1 MNKELL
7 EMKEE
12 ALLNI
17 GLNKLLE
24 IEDKLDSI
32 GAYISYISKN
42 DHNIFESIKEVV
54 ESNNVKKLMENL
66 KYIYFSGLEDMLY
79 LYFSIRKSHPN
90 ELKELTQ
97 MIKEEIKRDGEA
109 SYEVYDAFYLFCIL
123 NDLDYDMYENN
134 VKDSCCSG
142 DYELLFRRTESK
154 NIYSKIEKYSRE
166 KIAININIE
175 DIYKEVSENQK
186 IVEYISSRSISSTG
200 MILKEKN
207 EQEVKKL
214 IKAKIAPEEVLKLG
228 ISENLLINPSIEAQ
242 LIVRDKEYRIIN
254 KKDAE
259 YTHFL
264 FELINKEETPE
275 IELKVEMREE
285 EEEEAFDIFLI
296 KLSKEEKFKLIEAV
310 YSRRI
315 MLEDEAQRYLML
327 YVLNNVKDYSELKEF
342 EKIKNFLFGVYFKQ
356 INYYEQVKKEMF
368 VREFKFDL
376 IIKILPLLNSE
387 LKKDLINYYL
397 VDLSLREQTDKVE
410 VLYNLNPKDFKRN
423 LNKVVKESFLFKIA
437 LKKKESY
444 FYQMYEN
451 YSQTN
456 FFDKE
461 CVKEVLI
468 KYAVKNGTKSLIN
481 YFNVYKSIIDN
492 KEFQKSLEK
501 NSLKILEMT
510 KNKLI
515 VKYLK
520 KRNIIS
526 NEEYMEI
533 LLERCS
539 QEQYMSKQL
548 EKGLNKDIEE
558 LENKKEFLERL
569 PENQMLAVLFFYY
582 MKKEKGFEFITEEY
596 FQEKLIKYK
605 KFMLLDK
612 SLLSYLMNGKNND
625 LLNSMVK
632 KEESVEI
639 IDLIIKYSELNK
651 IKIEEPVKEDFYYIY
666 NKKLED
672 IFEV

>member
-24 IEDKLDSI
+24 IEGKLDSI

-42 DHNIFESIKEVV
+42 DHNIFCSTIKKVV
-54 ESNNVKKLMENL
+54 ESNNVQKLMENL

-123 NDLDYDMYENN
+123 NDLDYNMYENN
-134 VKDSCCSG
+134 VKDSCCSS

-214 IKAKIAPEEVLKLG
+214 IKAKLAPEEVLKLG
-228 ISENLLINPSIEAQ
+228 ILGNLLIKPSIEAQ
-242 LIVRDKEYRIIN
+242 LIVRDKEYRIIT

-275 IELKVEMREE
+275 IELKVEIREE
-285 EEEEAFDIFLI
+285 DEAFDIFLI

-315 MLEDEAQRYLML
+315 MLEDEVQRYLML

-342 EKIKNFLFGVYFKQ
+342 EKIKDFLFGVYFKQ

-368 VREFKFDL
+368 IREFKFDL

-437 LKKKESY
+437 LKKNESY

-639 IDLIIKYSELNK
+639 INLIIKYSELNK
-651 IKIEEPVKEDFYYIY
+651 VKIEEPVKEDFYYIY

>member
-24 IEDKLDSI
+24 IEGKLDSI

-42 DHNIFESIKEVV
+42 DHNIFCSTIKKVV
-54 ESNNVKKLMENL
+54 ESNNVQKLMENL

-123 NDLDYDMYENN
+123 NDLDYNMYENN
-134 VKDSCCSG
+134 VKDSCCSS

-214 IKAKIAPEEVLKLG
+214 IKAKLAPEEVLKLG
-228 ISENLLINPSIEAQ
+228 ILGNLLIKPSIEAQ
-242 LIVRDKEYRIIN
+242 LIVRDKEYRIIT

-275 IELKVEMREE
+275 IELKVEIREE
-285 EEEEAFDIFLI
+285 DEAFDIFLI

-315 MLEDEAQRYLML
+315 MLEDEVQRYLML

-342 EKIKNFLFGVYFKQ
+342 EKIKDFLFGVYFKQ

-368 VREFKFDL
+368 IREFKFDL

-410 VLYNLNPKDFKRN
+410 ALYNLNPKNFKRN

-437 LKKKESY
+437 LKKNESY

-539 QEQYMSKQL
+539 QEKYMSKQL

-651 IKIEEPVKEDFYYIY
+651 VKIEEPVKEDFYYIY